1 MLSVDFTLRRFL
13 FLSQKRTKP
22 GWGFYYCPRMTDRFK
37 NCHAIILLKKETL
50 RSNCMTQTN
59 LLFKDKTS
67 LILVILLLLLRFPLL
82 IAGQFG
88 MIDSTISAIVFL
100 TGTYLFTGILL
111 CRNISNLYQYHI
123 SAVALVI
130 FLVSPILSIISNP
143 SDLSALVRIAMAVV
157 FAAYFIRNRKQ
168 IIAVKNDKKS
178 ILFNSLIVLVGILVT
193 TLLFAY
199 LRGFSGTESAYSPS
213 MLMNGLLFQLSFA
226 AVMEEPLFRG
236 FLWGGFRQLGLSN
249 GLVCGLQAGLFW
261 LAHIY
266 YYNTGINFW
275 VIIPIGSIVLGLVA
289 WKTRS
294 ITNSMVTHA
303 FMNTLGDVF
312 QHFIRLF

>member
-1 MLSVDFTLRRFL
+1 
-13 FLSQKRTKP
+13 
-22 GWGFYYCPRMTDRFK
+22 
-37 NCHAIILLKKETL
+37 
-50 RSNCMTQTN
+50 MTQTN
-59 LLFKDKTS
+59 RLFKDKTS
-67 LILVILLLLLRFPLL
+67 MILVILLLLLRFPLL

-88 MIDSTISAIVFL
+88 MIDNTISAIVFL

-111 CRNISNLYQYHI
+111 CRNISNLHQYHV
-123 SAVALVI
+123 SVVALVI

-157 FAAYFIRNRKQ
+157 FAAYFIRNRKR
-168 IIAVKNDKKS
+168 ITAVKNDKKS
-178 ILFNSLIVLVGILVT
+178 VLFNMLIVLVSVLAT

-236 FLWGGFRQLGLSN
+236 FLWGGFRELGLSN
-249 GLVCGLQAGLFW
+249 GLVCVLQAGLFW

-275 VIIPIGSIVLGLVA
+275 LIIPIGSIVLGLVV
-289 WKTRS
+289 WKTKS

>member
-1 MLSVDFTLRRFL
+1 
-13 FLSQKRTKP
+13 
-22 GWGFYYCPRMTDRFK
+22 
-37 NCHAIILLKKETL
+37 
-50 RSNCMTQTN
+50 MTQTN
-59 LLFKDKTS
+59 ILFKDKAS
-67 LILVILLLLLRFPLL
+67 LIFVILLLLLRFPLL

-88 MIDSTISAIVFL
+88 MIDNTLSAIVFL

-111 CRNISNLYQYHI
+111 CRNISNLHQYHI
-123 SAVALVI
+123 SSIALTI

-143 SDLSALVRIAMAVV
+143 SDLSALVRIAMAAV
-157 FAAYFIRNRKQ
+157 FAAYFIRNRKR

-178 ILFNSLIVLVGILVT
+178 IIFNTLIVFVSVLVT
-193 TLLFAY
+193 TILFAY
-199 LRGFSGTESAYSPS
+199 IRGFSGTENTYTLG
-213 MLMNGLLFQLSFA
+213 MLVNGLLFQLSFA

-236 FLWGGFRQLGLSN
+236 FLWGGFRQLGLSD
-249 GLVCGLQAGLFW
+249 GLVCFLQAGLFW
-261 LAHIY
+261 LGHIY

-275 VIIPIGSIVLGLVA
+275 VVIPIASIVLGLVV
-289 WKTRS
+289 WKTKS